1 MQELSAPTIADALV
15 AARRRGVT
23 IQVILENNYST
34 PWTEQTPSQLKPHQ
48 RQRWYQLEQLAD
60 QNRETAQQLADA
72 LQRGVNAGLQIR
84 LIADPSFASRS
95 FSEVL
100 DLLDVALPDRNCKL
114 ESKNQPFKIGDFDHS
129 LFDEKSQ
136 GRMGP

>member
-1 MQELSAPTIADALV
+1 
-15 AARRRGVT
+15 VT
-23 IQVILENNYST
+23 VQVILENNYST
-34 PWTEQTPSQLKPHQ
+34 PWTEQTPSQLKSHQ
-48 RQRWYQLEQLAD
+48 RQRWHQLEQLAD
-60 QNRETAQQLADA
+60 QNGDGTTKLADA

-84 LIADPSFASRS
+84 LIADPIFASRS

-100 DLLDVALPDRNCKL
+100 DLLGVALPDRNCKL
-114 ESKNQPFKIGDFDHS
+114 ESKNQLFKIGDFDHS